1 MWYNRNIIMK
11 EAVLA
16 ASVSSRVG
24 IVDRTIFLCAL
35 LSVCSIGVLF
45 PVFSVEAKSSSV
57 IRVGE
62 TIDLDDEQVVGGDY
76 YGVASDVALSGAIAG
91 DAYLIGAQTTLNGR
105 VASDTLAIGA
115 NVTVDGEVGDDL
127 RVVGAQVTVS
137 GHVRGDLVV
146 VASQL
151 KVLSTAQIDGDL
163 IFFGGTVD
171 VAGSV
176 AHNVMGNMTALRLD
190 GPVGGDVTVTVGAL
204 TLGDKAVVTGAVQ
217 YASASE
223 LVRSPDSVVSGSIV
237 KNESEDDGSSNSLST
252 IEEII
257 LTILPLLFGALCWW
271 LMFRQNLLAVVERSA
286 TLPVRAILIGAAV
299 AVVMPIVAGILL
311 VSGLGILL
319 GVLLMALYVV
329 LLCVACVALG
339 PIVGAVIHSWLV
351 PQRPFGVFSIL
362 GGVVVL
368 GLLIALPFGSLLL
381 LGGVVLSLGVVTERL
396 YIALR

>member
-1 MWYNRNIIMK
+1 MK
-11 EAVLA
+11 VAVLA
-16 ASVSSRVG
+16 KPARSGVSLAE
-24 IVDRTIFLCAL
+24 RTVLLCAVVC
-35 LSVCSIGVLF
+35 VCSIGILF
-45 PVFSVEAKSSSV
+45 PFFSAEAKSSSV

-62 TIDLDDEQVVGGDY
+62 TLDLDDEQTVDGDY

-91 DAYLIGAQTTLNGR
+91 DAYIVGAQTTLNGK

-115 NVTVDGEVGDDL
+115 NVTVGGEVGDDL

-171 VAGSV
+171 VAGAV
-176 AHNVMGNMTALRLD
+176 AHNVMGNMTALRVD
-190 GPVGGDVTVTVGAL
+190 GLVGGDVDVKVGAL
-204 TLGDKAVVTGAVQ
+204 TLGDKAVVTGTLQ

-223 LVRSPDSVVSGSIV
+223 LTRSPNSVVSGSIV
-237 KNESEDDGSSNSLST
+237 KNEPENDPSSNSFSLL
-252 IEEII
+252 EEII
-257 LTILPLLFGALCWW
+257 LAILPLLFGALCWW
-271 LMFRQNLLAVVERSA
+271 LMFRQNLLAVVDRSA

-319 GVLLMALYVV
+319 GVLFMALYVV

-339 PIVGAVIHSWLV
+339 PIVGAVVHAWVV

-362 GGVVVL
+362 GGVLVL
-368 GLLIALPFGSLLL
+368 GLLMALPFGSLLL
-381 LGGVVLSLGVVTERL
+381 LGGVVLSLGVITERM
-396 YIALR
+396 YMALR